1 METAG
6 DTCVIDSGLVYEIS
20 KTCIAKSSEFMALSV
35 IPHKPQRDE
44 SMCWV
49 MLLFS

>member
-20 KTCIAKSSEFMALSV
+20 KTYSQVFQIYGLECDS
-35 IPHKPQRDE
+35 P
-44 SMCWV
+44 
-49 MLLFS
+49 